1 MDLEKVRMMVEEIWP
16 GVEITEPDEGV
27 VCWGYKGDLI
37 DMTARFDS
45 VIDVLE
51 VYFGVSTKMVACEP
65 SQDIQARMFPM
76 TEYTSR
82 LKIFEDK
89 VRHWLGNNC
98 GIGWRGFCE
107 SPENQTISIE
117 DIVVIREPEGLRNWL
132 EFIDKMV
139 R

>member
-1 MDLEKVRMMVEEIWP
+1 MDLDKVKGMIQEVWP
-16 GVEITEPDEGV
+16 GVEINEPDDGV

-45 VIDVLE
+45 VSDVLE
-51 VYFGVSTKMVACEP
+51 VYFGVSTKMVVCEP
-65 SQDIQARMFPM
+65 SRDIQARMFPIA
-76 TEYTSR
+76 EYTSR
-82 LKIFEDK
+82 FRIFEDK

-98 GIGWRGFCE
+98 GPGWRGFCE

-132 EFIDKMV
+132 GFIDKMV